1 LIGEGAEATGG
12 IAKQPAVHRP
22 AVDPVAAG
30 DVGDGG
36 SRVECLSHG
45 QVALLN
51 HRKLHK
57 HAGILLGSVE
67 PK

>member
-1 LIGEGAEATGG
+1 
-12 IAKQPAVHRP
+12 VHGP
-22 AVDPVAAG
+22 SVHSVAAG
-30 DVGDGG
+30 DFGDRG
-36 SRVECLSHG
+36 SRVEGLPHG

-67 PK
+67 RK